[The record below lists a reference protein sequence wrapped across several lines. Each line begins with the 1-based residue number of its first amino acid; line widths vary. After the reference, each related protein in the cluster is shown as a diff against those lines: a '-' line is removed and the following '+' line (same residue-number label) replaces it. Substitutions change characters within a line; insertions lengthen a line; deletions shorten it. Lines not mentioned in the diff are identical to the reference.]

1 MYLETTRKKC
11 FFDYSK
17 WIKVFLNIFALSM
30 GGAHMNTSQG
40 LSSLFIAGL
49 YDFVPAACSYSGAQI
64 LASTRRTSSILVY
77 CSTRIH
83 AMKYKSLV
91 VLRGC
96 VTRLSSLD
104 SLPVRARPDS
114 KGESWRDSGHES
126 GAPLRGPLS
135 LLLLPQF
142 ALKSEASTINDSSS
156 CLSPL
161 RPTLTFLEAVPR
173 GRQTPS
179 KFKSTQSP

>member
-1 MYLETTRKKC
+1 
-11 FFDYSK
+11 
-17 WIKVFLNIFALSM
+17 
-30 GGAHMNTSQG
+30 MNTSQG

-104 SLPVRARPDS
+104 SLLVRARPDS
-114 KGESWRDSGHES
+114 KGETLVTSLVHHSEVHSPCFCSHNLLSNQRRALSTIHHHAFRPFAPHSHSWRPYQGDGRLLQSSNLHN
-126 GAPLRGPLS
+126 LRS
-135 LLLLPQF
+135 
-142 ALKSEASTINDSSS
+142 
-156 CLSPL
+156 
-161 RPTLTFLEAVPR
+161 R
-173 GRQTPS
+173 
-179 KFKSTQSP
+179 